1 MIRAAVMIHAGAVLS
16 TVIVVL
22 ARCKAAQEDHL
33 WVTDDAA
40 GTITKFDASGRRL
53 MMAARAE
60 LRSQTSTRWPR
71 ELPAA
76 PPASAV
82 CSRVSHA
89 VGSV

>member
-53 MMAARAE
+53 MMVCSGGVAITDKHKMAARAA
-60 LRSQTSTRWPR
+60 SC
-71 ELPAA
+71 AA
-76 PPASAV
+76 SI
-82 CSRVSHA
+82 S
-89 VGSV
+89 SV